1 MEKYYELTVE
11 NIINMY
17 KKELIENKNAGL
29 ALLEF
34 GSYLYEE
41 VDYLYNHLV
50 GYIDKEDKGSILKIF
65 GYTFVID
72 KSTALLKL
80 IIKSKLFYDKK
91 EFTYYPNDDTVFY
104 NTKLK
109 TEVKYSV
116 FNEALKQIINK
127 VLEDTDQAII
137 NEFKQKINN

>member
-17 KKELIENKNAGL
+17 NKELIINKNV
-29 ALLEF
+29 

-41 VDYLYNHLV
+41 VDSLRNHLV
-50 GYIDKEDKGSILKIF
+50 GFTDKNNEMNFGSVLKIF

-72 KSTALLKL
+72 TSTALLKV
-80 IIKSKLFYDKK
+80 IIKSKCKWHFYDIN
-91 EFTYYPNDDTVFY
+91 ENTYYPNDDTVFY

-116 FNEALKQIINK
+116 FNEALKQIICN
-127 VLEDTDQAII
+127 VTEDSEQNII
-137 NEFKQKINN
+137 NEFKQKINNN